1 MDGHELAV
9 PDSAATQ
16 SQAKEIRR
24 KAMDLLARREH
35 GTAELRQKL
44 IAKGYA
50 PTAVDQQLQR
60 LAQENLLSDQRFVES
75 YVNFRSKK
83 GFGPL
88 RIRQELREKG
98 LDSALIDEYLD
109 NDELWRNMAAEVREK
124 RFGAAVP
131 RDYKEVARQMR
142 FLQYRGFHNEQ
153 LRELFDTD

>member
-1 MDGHELAV
+1 MPE
-9 PDSAATQ
+9 SAATE

-35 GTAELRQKL
+35 GMSELRQKL
-44 IAKGYA
+44 ISKGYA
-50 PTAVDQQLQR
+50 QSDVDAQLQR
-60 LAQENLLSDQRFVES
+60 LTQENLLSDRRFVES

-88 RIRQELREKG
+88 RIRQELKGKG

-109 NDELWRNMAAEVREK
+109 NDELWRNIAAEVREK

-142 FLQYRGFHNEQ
+142 FLQYRGFNNEQ